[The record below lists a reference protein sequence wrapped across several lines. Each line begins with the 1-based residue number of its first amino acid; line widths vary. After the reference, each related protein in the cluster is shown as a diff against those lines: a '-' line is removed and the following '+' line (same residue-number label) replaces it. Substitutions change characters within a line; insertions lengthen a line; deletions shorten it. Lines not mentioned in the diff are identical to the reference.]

1 MEARAHASRPGGLLA
16 RLLRQQVPRRPLP
29 THLTT
34 RTWTASCTRSAS
46 SSSPRTREGR
56 PLHPLQGVLQVRF
69 LTYATL
75 ERHPRRMLTCPRAP
89 CLPFHL
95 PACPLAHPSM
105 RAVRLVV
112 RCTPPATGNRD
123 WTRRR
128 GSRRRAKTPR
138 RASAAARSAR
148 RARHAARHP
157 HPPRCHSCRPSCP
170 NFRRSKRRGGGRRGG
185 RRGRRGGQ

>member
-1 MEARAHASRPGGLLA
+1 MPAGPAGSSRGCCASRCRANRCRPAERRERGLEAALD
-16 RLLRQQVPRRPLP
+16 RRHHPLP
-29 THLTT
+29 GP
-34 RTWTASCTRSAS
+34 AK
-46 SSSPRTREGR
+46 
-56 PLHPLQGVLQVRF
+56 GVRFTLSKEYCKSF

-75 ERHPRRMLTCPRAP
+75 PERHPRRMPTCPRAP
-89 CLPFHL
+89 CPPSHL
-95 PACPLAHPSM
+95 PACPLAHPPM
-105 RAVRLVV
+105 CAVRSVV
-112 RCTPPATGNRD
+112 RRCTPPATGNRD